1 MSEAPTKF
9 SFDTEFD
16 AKGGVAHQV
25 VRPKRLF
32 PQEEVEQIRQAARA
46 EGERAALASI
56 AAQQANAL
64 SQIAA
69 ACAQALPRLAEVA
82 HEHRQGSAALSL
94 ACAKAIAD
102 AALDKFPEAP
112 VLAALA
118 SLAREIDAQPR
129 LVVSA
134 DPALAERLQQ
144 VLEDAARGM
153 GFDGAVVVKPDGAFG
168 PHAFTLDFGDGQ
180 AAYDPVQAA
189 DRVTAAL
196 VAALA
201 SEGLHAEPLIPG
213 SES

>member
-1 MSEAPTKF
+1 MSEAHTRF

-16 AKGGVAHQV
+16 AKGGVAFQAQ
-25 VRPKRLF
+25 RAKRLF
-32 PQEEVEQIRQAARA
+32 PLEEVEQIREAARA

-56 AAQQANAL
+56 AAQQATAL
-64 SQIAA
+64 GQIAA

-94 ACAKAIAD
+94 ACARAIAD

-112 VLAALA
+112 VQAALA

-134 DPALAERLQQ
+134 DPALAAQLQG
-144 VLEDAARGM
+144 VLEDAARGL
-153 GFDGAVVVKPDGAFG
+153 GFEGAVVVKPDGAFG

-180 AAYDPVQAA
+180 AAYDPAQAA
-189 DRVTAAL
+189 ERVTAAL

-201 SEGLHAEPLIPG
+201 AEGLHAEPLIPG